1 MAVDP
6 KAALQYACCVEAA
19 ADIAV
24 TDLNNRAGQQTS
36 SLNGVIY
43 DIVTSIYGN
52 DLATDI
58 SPENDDKIVS
68 FGLVMQGPD
77 GGAVIAIRGTAS
89 ISEWVHDAE
98 FGRVTCPILRGG
110 GETEDG
116 FTAVYL
122 SLRVGTDPTSPTL
135 VQALPTLKFPRAVTT
150 LTICGHSLG
159 GALVTLLALD
169 VAAHTGYKTPT
180 VYSYASPRTGDQ
192 QFVDTY
198 NQVVPNTWRLA
209 NRLDIVP
216 LLPLVT
222 MGYAHVSTYFEL
234 YPGIN
239 VNINAACRHF
249 LTTYL
254 YTLAKMAGVAGYPL
268 ATGCDVPLT
277 SLIEKV

>member
-1 MAVDP
+1 MALDV
-6 KAALQYACCVEAA
+6 KAAFQYACCVKAA
-19 ADIAV
+19 ADIQV
-24 TDLNNRAGQQTS
+24 TDLTNRAGQQTS
-36 SLNGVIY
+36 PVNGITY
-43 DIVTSIYGN
+43 DIVASIYGN

-58 SPENDDKIVS
+58 SPENGGKIVS

-77 GGAVIAIRGTAS
+77 GGVVIAIRGTVS

-98 FGRVTCPILRGG
+98 FGRVVCPYLTGA

-122 SLRVGTDPTSPTL
+122 SLRVGEDPHSQTV
-135 VQALPTLKFPRAVTT
+135 VQALPGLKFPRNVTS

-169 VAAHTGYKTPT
+169 LAANTSYKTPT

-192 QFVDTY
+192 QFADTY
-198 NQVVPNTWRLA
+198 NQVVTDSWRLA

-216 LLPLVT
+216 LLPLIK
-222 MGYAHVSTYFEL
+222 MGYADVNTYVEL
-234 YPGIN
+234 HPGVN
-239 VNINAACRHF
+239 VGVDAACRHF

-254 YTLAKMAGVAGYPL
+254 YTLANMAGVAGYPVDKC
-268 ATGCDVPLT
+268 CDVPLT
-277 SLIEKV
+277 NLLEKV